1 MAGQVPGAPE
11 GPRQEKGGGGGGQH
25 DRSERPAGQ
34 VSPREESGFRSGA
47 VGSHTGL
54 LFCFVFVSY
63 IEVYL
68 THTEK
73 STNYKCARLQVFT
86 RGDQQ

>member
-1 MAGQVPGAPE
+1 M
-11 GPRQEKGGGGGGQH
+11 
-25 DRSERPAGQ
+25 
-34 VSPREESGFRSGA
+34 SPREESGFRSGA

-86 RGDQQ
+86 RGGPAMRSKPERERRPEFPSGPFRPLPPP